1 MEFGEKVRI
10 FKICRHGWLKNLL
23 NDTNRKAHVGVYG
36 GTLSGWTVVN
46 LNTIIRK
53 LGGQSLEDMD
63 QALDKYYSQ
72 IRNMNKILFEE
83 FSNTRETIY
92 RVARI
97 NGIIFSFI
105 SAIFIY
111 VLRLDYSVSIF
122 FPLGILF
129 LACALVTALFS
140 FIIEP
145 KLVDLS
151 PKKIKEKI
159 KSNSLT
165 KEIITNNLLN
175 ASEENQEK
183 LKKFRKFY
191 RLEAFF
197 TSVGLVLAFLGLVSV
212 FYNFYP

>member
-1 MEFGEKVRI
+1 
-10 FKICRHGWLKNLL
+10 
-23 NDTNRKAHVGVYG
+23 
-36 GTLSGWTVVN
+36 
-46 LNTIIRK
+46 
-53 LGGQSLEDMD
+53 MD

-145 KLVDLS
+145 KLVALS